1 MALVHLNNTVQ
12 TTPTLIAAIPAGIGR
27 SRAVQIYNGHS
38 SAIYI
43 GDTSITTSG
52 ATIGR
57 SIAASGSFQLW
68 LDGGDKIYAIS
79 AAATAAGAVVVTY
92 SA

>member
-1 MALVHLNNTVQ
+1 MALVHSNNTVQ
-12 TTPTLIAAIPAGIGR
+12 TTATLIADIPVGVGP
-27 SRAVQIYNGHS
+27 SRAVQIHNGHS

-43 GDTSITTSG
+43 GDTTIATSG

-57 SIAASGSFQLW
+57 PIAANGSFQLW
-68 LDGGDKIYAIS
+68 CNGGDKIYAIS

>member
-12 TTPTLIAAIPAGIGR
+12 TTPTLIAAIPVGVGP

-43 GDTSITTSG
+43 GDISIATSG

-57 SIAASGSFQLW
+57 TIAANASFQLW
-68 LDGGDKIYAIS
+68 CNGGDKIYAIS

>member
-12 TTPTLIAAIPAGIGR
+12 TTPTLIAAIPVGVGR
-27 SRAVQIYNGHS
+27 SRAVQIHNGHS
-38 SAIYI
+38 AAIYI
-43 GDTSITTSG
+43 GDTTIATSG

-57 SIAASGSFQLW
+57 PIAANASFQLW
-68 LDGGDKIYAIS
+68 LDGGDKVYAIS
-79 AAATAAGAVVVTY
+79 AATTAAGAVVVTY